1 MTSTSPRFIKKAH
14 AAIICG
20 ATDCGKTEFT
30 LILLETEYKQFFKY
44 IIIICPTWRYNQ
56 TYLKRKWLFNDPN
69 QVYLVNPNMPKEF
82 APKSKDPLNDTLKV
96 IFEFIGKL
104 DKSQVLFLVDDCSV
118 EKGMKRK
125 QQMLS
130 ELAFSGRHLGCSLWI
145 LTQKYNSVL
154 TDLREQIKWLAL
166 FYCKDRDSFEE
177 ALRENDVVPSLE
189 ERREMRQLLSLYKH
203 SKLILITEQPTSYH
217 FLK

>member
-1 MTSTSPRFIKKAH
+1 MYFW
-14 AAIICG
+14 
-20 ATDCGKTEFT
+20 
-30 LILLETEYKQFFKY
+30 LIQK
-44 IIIICPTWRYNQ
+44 NSSS
-56 TYLKRKWLFNDPN
+56 
-69 QVYLVNPNMPKEF
+69 
-82 APKSKDPLNDTLKV
+82 KSKDPLNDTLKV
-96 IFEFIGKL
+96 FFESIGKL
-104 DKSQVLFLVDDCSV
+104 DKSQVLFLVDDCSA
-118 EKGMKRK
+118 EKGMKKK

-189 ERREMRQLLSLYKH
+189 ERREMRQLLSKYKH

-217 FLK
+217 FLKPN